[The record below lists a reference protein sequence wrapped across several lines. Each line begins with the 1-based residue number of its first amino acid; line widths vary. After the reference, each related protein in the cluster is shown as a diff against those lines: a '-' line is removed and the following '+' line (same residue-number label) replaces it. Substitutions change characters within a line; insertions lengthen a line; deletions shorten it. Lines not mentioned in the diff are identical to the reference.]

1 MKWIEVEV
9 IIYIIM
15 LCFKKETKRQNKIT
29 GSPYCLCALQNLH
42 AAVATHS
49 HTNSYIHYIHTI
61 HTHTHTYTHK
71 QLSLRGR
78 EKRETQSK
86 HIIKYLMY
94 KLVETQM
101 DCMISK

>member
-61 HTHTHTYTHK
+61 HTHTHIHTQTVVA
-71 QLSLRGR
+71 QRQG
-78 EKRETQSK
+78 EKGDTK
-86 HIIKYLMY
+86 
-94 KLVETQM
+94 
-101 DCMISK
+101 